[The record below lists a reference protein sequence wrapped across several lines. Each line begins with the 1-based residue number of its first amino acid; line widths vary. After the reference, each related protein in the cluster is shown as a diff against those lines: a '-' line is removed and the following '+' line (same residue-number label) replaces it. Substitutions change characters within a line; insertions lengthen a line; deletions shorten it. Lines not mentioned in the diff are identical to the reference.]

1 MSYRQDLTA
10 FGLENR
16 TYSIEEWQAI
26 EERTGEK
33 FEFIDGRLV
42 NWQAMAGGTPT
53 HSKITGSLMYLFGA
67 NMRERDR
74 DAPDLVRCDP
84 HSSDL
89 QLKLPGGR
97 KYVYP
102 DAAIVCGEPVYDTVL
117 KTAIQNPTVVAE
129 VLSESSFQYDTGKK
143 FEYYAKLESLREYVL
158 IRQDEYVVETR
169 TRTEAGGPW
178 QIVFA
183 HEREHVA
190 VLPTL
195 DIELPLAELYRGIR
209 FDWEDEEEVLAKA

>member
-16 TYSIEEWQAI
+16 TYTIEEWQAI

-42 NWQAMAGGTPT
+42 NWQAMAGGTGIHALLST
-53 HSKITGSLMYLFGA
+53 NFTGAMFRRFVEGEARYGDCNA
-67 NMRERDR
+67 YN
-74 DAPDLVRCDP
+74 
-84 HSSDL
+84 SDL
-89 QLKLPGGR
+89 QLKLPEGR